1 MAIRLLIA
9 AACVAVFATAYSLGR
24 PSAEGSAKAE
34 PPSIEVIEE
43 AAYEPPRLGDAA
55 SLPAIAPKPRPPRP
69 ARVQAVQAPAAPSV
83 EPVEPEPEPSTVT
96 PVPEPVPVVPQ
107 ESYQPPP
114 PPPVQE
120 PAPEP
125 DVLTFDDSG

>member
-24 PSAEGSAKAE
+24 PSAEGAAKAE

>member
-9 AACVAVFATAYSLGR
+9 AACVAVFATAYSVGR
-24 PSAEGSAKAE
+24 PSAEGAAKAE
-34 PPSIEVIEE
+34 PPSIEVVEE

-69 ARVQAVQAPAAPSV
+69 ARVQAVEAPVAPS
-83 EPVEPEPEPSTVT
+83 VEPEPEPEPSAVV
-96 PVPEPVPVVPQ
+96 PAPEPVPVAPEPQ
-107 ESYQPPP
+107 YTPPP
-114 PPPVQE
+114 TPAPQ